1 MRIFATLAVVIILGF
16 YFATAG
22 FLYYQNNEL
31 KKEISNQD
39 EKNKMIE
46 SQFENCQQNTE
57 NLIGILKN
65 LNISANPNEIES
77 QKYIIENFVLNIN
90 NSQLNEAWKKFKEEN
105 TPENLKNFI
114 NVLLEISQK

>member
-1 MRIFATLAVVIILGF
+1 MRIFATLAAVIILGF

-31 KKEISNQD
+31 KKEISSQD

-46 SQFENCQQNTE
+46 SQFKNCQQNME
-57 NLIGILKN
+57 NLIEILKN

-77 QKYIIENFVLNIN
+77 QKYKIENFVIKIN
-90 NSQLNEAWKKFKEEN
+90 NPRLTKAWEKFKEEN
-105 TPENLKNFI
+105 NPENLKNFI